1 MKKLLALILALTM
14 LVAVFAACGE
24 KDTPTTA
31 STTEATTTT
40 TEKTTAPKE
49 FCWNRYLKA
58 WQNTIPPR

>member
-31 STTEATTTT
+31 STT
-40 TEKTTAPKE
+40 KLQPQQPKK
-49 FCWNRYLKA
+49 RRKL
-58 WQNTIPPR
+58 P

>member
-40 TEKTTAPKE
+40 TEKRRKLP
-49 FCWNRYLKA
+49 
-58 WQNTIPPR
+58 